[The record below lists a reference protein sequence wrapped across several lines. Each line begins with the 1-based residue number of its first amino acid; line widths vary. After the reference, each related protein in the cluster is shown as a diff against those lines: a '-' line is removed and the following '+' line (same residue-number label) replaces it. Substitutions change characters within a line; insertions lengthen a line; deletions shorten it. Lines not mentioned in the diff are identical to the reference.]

1 LHARVPFAN
10 MISLFGAT
18 LGSAASISSRIS
30 DIEFASRRASQKY
43 ADIGHPKK
51 SETEKEMKNTK

>member
-1 LHARVPFAN
+1 